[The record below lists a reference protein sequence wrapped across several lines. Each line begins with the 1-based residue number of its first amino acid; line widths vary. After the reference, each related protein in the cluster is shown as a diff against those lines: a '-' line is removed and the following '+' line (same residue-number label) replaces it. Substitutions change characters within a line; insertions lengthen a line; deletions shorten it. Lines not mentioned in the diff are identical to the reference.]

1 MDYSLLVGITDFGAA
16 PTDSDDEEWL
26 EDDDVD
32 FSGDE
37 LREDSPTSPV
47 PGKPHPLTTPTNLI
61 LIDDMGKTSVEG
73 EPVSPLPPTGA
84 SPPKADELVVIKED
98 EVIESN

>member
-47 PGKPHPLTTPTNLI
+47 PGKPCASTTPTYLT
-61 LIDDMGKTSVEG
+61 LVDDVGKSNVEG
-73 EPVSPLPPTGA
+73 EPVSPMPPTGA
-84 SPPKADELVVIKED
+84 SPPKADELDIIKED